1 MMTCF
6 GADLRPDSAPV
17 RRPRIGIYE
26 PSGNRDG
33 LWRYADVILSGI
45 DVREFEVILFC
56 RRKGIYGPYDGIRQ
70 VPLTEDAHESPGVAQ
85 HAARK
90 GALHRWTRAAWRR
103 LTPTAA
109 LRSAGFAKDARR
121 LSAVF
126 RPWRLDLLHTNN
138 LGYEPAVVAARMA
151 KIPQVISTFHIQS
164 NPTSISDRPL
174 QCLTNHCLDRAI
186 AVSESTK
193 AYWARRTYLS
203 RTRIVTVPNGV
214 DPDQFSSPADPR
226 EARQRLGLPE
236 GRLFVGGVGRLYRQ
250 KGFADLI
257 EAVALL
263 AKEYPNLSVAIAGD
277 GPLRQALTAR
287 AAALGVS
294 DRLHLLGYCPDVRTV
309 YQALDVFALPSL
321 WEAMPYVLLEA
332 MATGLPVV
340 GSSVAGVPEVIVPGE
355 SGFLSPPENPA
366 ALAAALRPLLDS
378 PDLRCRMG
386 QAARQRVVR
395 RFSLDTMRERTFNLY
410 REHAA
415 IAIRPRKNGTPRM
428 APALAGH

>member
-1 MMTCF
+1 MMYASTEPQP
-6 GADLRPDSAPV
+6 GTTARS
-17 RRPRIGIYE
+17 RPRIGIYE

-33 LWRYADVILSGI
+33 MWRYADIILSGI
-45 DVREFEVILFC
+45 DIREFEVILFC
-56 RRKGIYGPYDGIRQ
+56 RRKGMYGPYDGIRQ
-70 VPLTEDAHESPGVAQ
+70 VPLTEDAPESPGMAPP
-85 HAARK
+85 AASKR
-90 GALHRWTRAAWRR
+90 ALRRWAAAAWRR
-103 LTPTAA
+103 LTPTVA
-109 LRSAGFAKDARR
+109 RRCAGFAKDARR
-121 LSAVF
+121 LAAVF

-151 KIPQVISTFHIQS
+151 RIPQVVSTFHIES
-164 NPTSISDRPL
+164 NPTSFSDRSL

-214 DPDQFSSPADPR
+214 DPEQFSAPSDAR
-226 EARQRLGLPE
+226 EARRKLGLPE
-236 GRLFVGGVGRLYRQ
+236 GQLLVGGVGRLYRQ

-263 AKEYPNLSVAIAGD
+263 AKEYPNLSVVLAGD
-277 GPLRQALTAR
+277 GPLRQELTNR

-294 DRLHLLGYCPDVRTV
+294 DRLHLLGYCPEVRTV
-309 YQALDVFALPSL
+309 YRALDVFALPSL

-355 SGFLSPPENPA
+355 SGFLSPPKNPV
-366 ALAAALRPLLDS
+366 ALATALRPLLDS

-386 QAARQRVVR
+386 RTARQRVVR

-415 IAIRPRKNGTPRM
+415 MALRLRKNGTPWM
-428 APALAGH
+428 APEQVGH